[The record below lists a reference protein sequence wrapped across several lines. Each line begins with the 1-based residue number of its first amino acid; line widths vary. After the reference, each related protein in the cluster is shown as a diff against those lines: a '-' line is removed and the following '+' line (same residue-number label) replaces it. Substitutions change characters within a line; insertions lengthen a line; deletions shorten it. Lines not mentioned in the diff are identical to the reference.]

1 MDAQPVQTAEEFA
14 TELHARWISEFAQSH
29 MGFYGEPDDYYYVRL
44 GKLARLAGTFY
55 LYRDQDG
62 GFENGIKNR
71 DRELEVPGYEDFRDQ
86 S

>member
-1 MDAQPVQTAEEFA
+1 MDAQPVQTAEQFA
-14 TELHARWISEFAQSH
+14 TELHARWRQGVFDQRRVY
-29 MGFYGEPDDYYYVRL
+29 FVRL

-71 DRELEVPGYEDFRDQ
+71 DSAMEVPGYEAYRDQ
-86 S
+86 G

>member
-14 TELHARWISEFAQSH
+14 TELHAQWMREMSDRKR
-29 MGFYGEPDDYYYVRL
+29 GFYGEPDDYYYVRL

-71 DRELEVPGYEDFRDQ
+71 DRELEVPGYEAFRDQ